1 MMSPLSLLAPL
12 TLPYG
17 HAQRM
22 FEVTRSTRMA
32 ILYVT
37 IWGFALLAGFSSVM
51 ALVWALQNG
60 QLGGTRRDAASIFA
74 LDDTVGSAPEAPR
87 AGLSTRGE

>member
-1 MMSPLSLLAPL
+1 
-12 TLPYG
+12 
-17 HAQRM
+17 M
-22 FEVTRSTRMA
+22 FSGIRSKCMA

-37 IWGFALLAGFSSVM
+37 IWGFALLAGLSSVG

-74 LDDTVGSAPEAPR
+74 LDDAVGGTSEVPR